1 MHREMNITG
10 RSAFTLLEVLVVITI
25 LAVVAV
31 LAAPS
36 FSDDSRLRLMAASTI
51 LGSDIELAQVMTI
64 SQPENPVV
72 VTLDVNQNR
81 YWLAYASAPEVPM
94 NRADTGDAYLVVM
107 GEGRAA
113 TAIGVTL
120 ATTAIS
126 DDILVF
132 NAQGGLEDFTAQPK
146 ITLALNGQWIELAI
160 APSTGTITE
169 TNGP

>member
-1 MHREMNITG
+1 MHKGMNITG

-36 FSDDSRLRLMAASTI
+36 FSDDARLRLMAASTI

-72 VTLDVNQNR
+72 VTFDVSQNR
-81 YWLAYASAPEVPM
+81 YWLAYASAPEVPTT
-94 NRADTGDAYLVVM
+94 RADTGDAYLVVI

-113 TAIGVTL
+113 AAIGVTL
-120 ATTAIS
+120 TTTAIT
-126 DDILVF
+126 DDILAF
-132 NAQGGLEDFTAQPK
+132 NAQGGLEDFTTQPK
-146 ITLALNGQWIELAI
+146 ITLTLNGQWIELAI